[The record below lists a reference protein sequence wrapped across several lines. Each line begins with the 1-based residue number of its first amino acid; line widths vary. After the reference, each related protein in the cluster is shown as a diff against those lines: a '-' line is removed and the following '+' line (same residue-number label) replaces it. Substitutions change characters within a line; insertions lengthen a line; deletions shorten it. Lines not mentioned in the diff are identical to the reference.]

1 MGQFMHLFDKASP
14 MPLHDF
20 AHHKKAKT
28 VQLKYR
34 ALFTAVARRL
44 GRFSLN
50 QIGNIFNRDHSS
62 IMYYSKRHDDLVNHD
77 DNYSLLYMDLEDNIK
92 QLMDQKHGTRDV

>member
-1 MGQFMHLFDKASP
+1 MHLFDKASP

-62 IMYYSKRHDDLVNHD
+62 IMYYSKRHDDLVNTD

-92 QLMDQKHGTRDV
+92 QLMDQKHGTRNV